1 MDESAFVASIACRFP
16 YQDRVR
22 AIHVTEEACSISSNA
37 AFAVMDELSRP
48 PKGESAPLALSMELF
63 SLIEKRLSHP
73 LVQPILA
80 LARNLVAGQ
89 TVSVAESVSVLR
101 QTEQF
106 PGQYA
111 ALSVAYFACDDVDGV
126 ADMEFNRIRHTWNA
140 L

>member
-1 MDESAFVASIACRFP
+1 MDESAFISSIECRFP
-16 YQDRVR
+16 YLDRAR
-22 AIHVTEEACSISSNA
+22 AIAVTEEACSVSTNA
-37 AFAVMDELSRP
+37 AFAVVDELSRP
-48 PKGESAPLALSMELF
+48 PKGESAPQALSMELF
-63 SLIEKRLSHP
+63 SLIEQRLSHP

-101 QTEQF
+101 QIEQF
-106 PGQYA
+106 SGQYA

-126 ADMEFNRIRHTWNA
+126 ADMEFNRITSTWNA